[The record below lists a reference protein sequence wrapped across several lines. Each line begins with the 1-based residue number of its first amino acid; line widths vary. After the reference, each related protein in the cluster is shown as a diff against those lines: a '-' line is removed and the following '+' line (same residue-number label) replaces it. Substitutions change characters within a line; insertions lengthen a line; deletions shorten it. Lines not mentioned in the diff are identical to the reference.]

1 MYQPRYPSFS
11 VSRSVSR
18 SASSSVLG
26 QTLEDSA
33 PRGQALQSLAETD
46 SLRSRFFSW
55 RGASGRRYVCS
66 VFQSGEDS
74 FVADVTNGV
83 VIGVAREGAT
93 TRPVCVFL
101 AQERARRGLR
111 EIARELGV
119 AEWHVHFC
127 ADAASLRDLSASLL
141 N

>member
-11 VSRSVSR
+11 VARSVSR
-18 SASSSVLG
+18 SAFG
-26 QTLEDSA
+26 QRLEDAA

-74 FVADVTNGV
+74 FIAGVTNGV

-93 TRPVCVFL
+93 ARPVCVFL
-101 AQERARRGLR
+101 AQERERRGLR

-127 ADAASLRDLSASLL
+127 ADAATLRDLSASLL